1 MKSKKGLIYTVIAR
15 NRTILVEETN
25 RSSQMIHSGNF
36 IQIVHI
42 LLPKLPTEGNHV
54 YYYDK
59 YENRRDMKDRNY
71 SISILNTNQIM
82 IIALSHKSMD
92 LHIIYVYFI
101 SILHNSLFYMK

>member
-1 MKSKKGLIYTVIAR
+1 MKSKKGLICTVIAR

-59 YENRRDMKDRNY
+59 YENRRDMNNRNY

-82 IIALSHKSMD
+82 IIALSHKSMA
-92 LHIIYVYFI
+92 LHIVYVYF
-101 SILHNSLFYMK
+101 

>member
-42 LLPKLPTEGNHV
+42 LLPKLPTEGNYV

-82 IIALSHKSMD
+82 ILALSHKSMD
-92 LHIIYVYFI
+92 LHIVYVYF
-101 SILHNSLFYMK
+101 

>member
-42 LLPKLPTEGNHV
+42 LLPKLPTKGNHV

-82 IIALSHKSMD
+82 ILALSHKSMD
-92 LHIIYVYFI
+92 LHIVYVYF
-101 SILHNSLFYMK
+101 